1 MKTSKAKKNKKEM
14 LAIWDMHNIFKSLWK
29 SSEKEIKRLN
39 EELRKEKER
48 NFVLNNDVEKLS
60 YYNKNLI
67 IEVTALNKDNRE
79 LRTNIESLSNN
90 FNKN

>member
-1 MKTSKAKKNKKEM
+1 M

-79 LRTNIESLSNN
+79 LRTN
-90 FNKN
+90 